1 MWSFAHG
8 YNQTTGGEQMNRTVN
23 TPADRKAMA
32 QFLRTINTE
41 PKNLTANAFIA
52 GMEVQKAV
60 DTVKQTA

>member
-1 MWSFAHG
+1 
-8 YNQTTGGEQMNRTVN
+8 MNRTVN

>member
-1 MWSFAHG
+1 MAN
-8 YNQTTGGEQMNRTVN
+8 NQTTGGEQMNRTVN

-41 PKNLTANAFIA
+41 PKNLTVTMANAFIA

-60 DTVKQTA
+60 DTVKQAA